1 MRGISLGLWACG
13 EEVNNLRGQLMQE
26 LLRTNDIVYISF
38 AQAMLRTAGI
48 ESYLLDEA
56 QSSMDGSIGAIP
68 RRVLVAQAQFEE
80 AKEILRV
87 LAQEIEEARD

>member
-1 MRGISLGLWACG
+1 
-13 EEVNNLRGQLMQE
+13 MQE